1 VTIRLSDQLRTL
13 TRLLADAG
21 LDSPRVDAE
30 LLASYVL
37 GVPRGRLLLID
48 DLTAE
53 QAERLVALA
62 RQRAARVPLQHITG
76 TAPFGELDL
85 MVGPGVFVPRPETEL
100 LARWGL
106 AAVSGVPR
114 PTVVDL
120 CGGSGALALAVA
132 AARPDA
138 QVYAVEISPQAFT
151 WLHRNA
157 EGSAVKPVFGDAV
170 DPATLAD
177 LDGRVDLVLSNP
189 PYVPV
194 GTPVPQEVAAH
205 DPALA
210 VFGGS
215 DGLEVI
221 RPLVTRA
228 ARLLR
233 SGGLVGV
240 EHDETHTAAM
250 AELLAEAFGQVTTH
264 DDLAGRPRF
273 TTARRRS

>member
-1 VTIRLSDQLRTL
+1 MTRLSDQLRAVAK
-13 TRLLADAG
+13 LLADAG

-30 LLASYVL
+30 LLASHVL
-37 GVPRGRLLLID
+37 DVPRGRLLLID
-48 DLTAE
+48 DITTE
-53 QAERLVALA
+53 QGERLVALA
-62 RQRAARVPLQHITG
+62 RQRATRVPLQHITG
-76 TAPFGELDL
+76 SAPFGELDL

-106 AAVSGVPR
+106 AAVSGVPK
-114 PTVVDL
+114 PVVVDL
-120 CGGSGALALAVA
+120 CAGSGALALAIG

-138 QVYAVEISPQAFT
+138 RVYAVEISAEAFT

-157 EGSAVKPVFGDAV
+157 DGSTIKAVFGDAV
-170 DPATLAD
+170 DPGTLAD

-189 PYVPV
+189 PYVPL
-194 GTPVPQEVAAH
+194 GTPVPAEVAEH

-210 VFGGS
+210 VFGGA

-221 RPLVTRA
+221 RPLMIRA

-240 EHDETHTAAM
+240 EHDDTHTAAM
-250 AELLAEAFGQVTTH
+250 AQLLAADFTRIATH
-264 DDLAGRPRF
+264 KDLAGRPRF